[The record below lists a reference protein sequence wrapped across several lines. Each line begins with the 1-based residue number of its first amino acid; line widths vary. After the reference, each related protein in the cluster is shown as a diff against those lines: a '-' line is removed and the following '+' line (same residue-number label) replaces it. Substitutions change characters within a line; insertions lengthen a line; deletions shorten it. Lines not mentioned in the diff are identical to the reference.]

1 MTEPAPG
8 QHLASRFRLDRLLGQ
23 GGMGQVW
30 LAHDEELDEPVAVK
44 ILDAKLVGQAGMLE
58 LLRHECRQARRL
70 VHPNIV
76 RVFDFHQDDE
86 HAFISMEYVRGGEL
100 GQLRDASPVEILR
113 HIVPL
118 ADALAY
124 AHAQGVVHRDLKPS
138 NVLIDPAGEPR
149 LVDFGV
155 AGLLQGEGLT
165 VSGGGSPLS
174 MSPEQRAG
182 QPPSPADDAFSL
194 GVLIYELVAGFPPRV
209 GDDLRPPEPLH
220 SRRNFDIPER
230 LERLVGRL
238 LSPEAAGRPA
248 SMAEVRDELDT
259 ALQESWSEP
268 AATDLRVVSSDTAA
282 DEEIVP
288 IVHRQPPAAVRTEG
302 SSKRGSAKLLLWSSF
317 AALIA
322 LLLAVVF
329 VLPDMVAKRGGEEV
343 VDDGGQVTSG
353 DDAAVAERLEGIRSA
368 EEDLARLA
376 EEKAAAAE
384 ARLMFDETA
393 AALVAIGVEAWA
405 ASAYADAQ
413 AQSDAAALA
422 FDGAEFVT
430 ARETWEAG
438 TARLQALEARA
449 LELLAG
455 ALERGAD
462 ALARGRGEKAMAEF
476 DAAPGLDPGNAEALA
491 GKARA
496 ANIDRVFELLDEGQ
510 RLERA
515 GDYGGARERYAE
527 AAALDPLVPGG
538 ADGVKRVD
546 AIMVEQG
553 FVNAMSR
560 GYAALGSGD
569 FAAARRGFSQAARIR
584 PGASEPVEA
593 LARVEEEERVS
604 KITAHQ
610 QLAGEYEQQ
619 ERWADAVAEYREAL
633 VLDAGLAFAQV
644 GVSRAGARAELDER
658 LQGFIDQP
666 ERIYS
671 SSVYSA
677 AAQAVQ
683 QARAYEQP
691 GSRLVGQIQRIEIL
705 MAEARKPVMVQL
717 ESDEK
722 TEVVVYR
729 VGRLGIFD
737 RFELELRPGTYTAVG
752 TRNGYRDVR
761 REFTVRPGA
770 AASPVVIR
778 CEEPI

>member
-8 QHLASRFRLDRLLGQ
+8 QHLASRFRLERLLGR

-30 LAHDEELDEPVAVK
+30 LAHDDELDEPVAVK
-44 ILDAKLVGQAGMLE
+44 ILDARLVGQAGMLA

-86 HAFISMEYVRGGEL
+86 QAFISMEYVRGGEL

-138 NVLIDPAGEPR
+138 NVLIDPAGAPR
-149 LVDFGV
+149 LLDFGI
-155 AGLLQGEGLT
+155 AGLLHDGGLT
-165 VSGGGSPLS
+165 VSGGGSQLT

-182 QPPSPADDAFSL
+182 QPPSPTDDAFSL
-194 GVLIYELVAGFPPRV
+194 GVVIYELVAGFPPRV
-209 GDDLRPPEPLH
+209 GEDLRPPEPLH
-220 SRRNFDIPER
+220 SRRNFDVPKR
-230 LERLVGRL
+230 LETLVARL
-238 LSPEAAGRPA
+238 LSLEAAGRPA
-248 SMAEVRDELDT
+248 SMAEVRDELDA

-268 AATDLRVVSSDTAA
+268 AAADVRVVSTDAPV

-288 IVHRQPPAAVRTEG
+288 IVHRQAPAAGRDDG
-302 SSKRGSAKLLLWSSF
+302 AGKRGPAKLLLWSSF

-329 VLPDMVAKRGGEEV
+329 VLPDMVAKRGGEDV
-343 VDDGGQVTSG
+343 DDDGGQIQSG
-353 DDAAVAERLEGIRSA
+353 DAAAVAERVEAIRSA
-368 EEDLARLA
+368 EEGLAQLA
-376 EEKAAAAE
+376 EEKAAAEE
-384 ARLMFDETA
+384 ARVIFDETA
-393 AALVAIGVEAWA
+393 AGLVAIGVEAWA

-449 LELLAG
+449 QELLAG

-462 ALARGRGEKAMAEF
+462 ALARGRGDEAMAQF
-476 DAAPGLDPGNAEALA
+476 DAALALDPENGEALA
-491 GKARA
+491 GRARA

-510 RLERA
+510 QLERA
-515 GDYGGARERYAE
+515 GDYAGARERYAE
-527 AAALDPLVPGG
+527 AAALDPLVSDG
-538 ADGVKRVD
+538 AEGVKRVD

-569 FAAARRGFSQAARIR
+569 FEAARRGFSQAARIR
-584 PGASEPVEA
+584 PGASEPAEA

-610 QLAGEYEQQ
+610 QVASEYEKQ

-658 LQGFIDQP
+658 LQTFVDEP

-671 SSVYSA
+671 PSVYSA

-683 QARAYEQP
+683 QARAVDKP
-691 GSRLVGQIQRIEIL
+691 GSRLAGQIQRIETL
-705 MAEARKPVMVQL
+705 MAEARRPVIVRL
-717 ESDEK
+717 ESDDK

-729 VGRLGIFD
+729 VGRLGFFD

-752 TRNGYRDVR
+752 TRNGFRDVR
-761 REFTVRPGA
+761 RDFTVRPGA
-770 AASPVVIR
+770 AAGPVVIR